1 MSSVLDS
8 DSDLPSE
15 NYVLNSLNNFKSQ
28 EKIKN
33 PIKQEII
40 IISSDEEELPSVE
53 TLLANISKKRKII
66 SISKDSEE
74 SQTSDNDDY
83 IFSHKNKE
91 YRIKKCEIQEN
102 LKRFKKRF
110 RTKTFLNMINKLV
123 KNFKENVFFKELQ
136 KMERAKRKNL
146 LFVYNRFYDFF
157 PGYYGYQGYEIIF
170 EHILD
175 YYVDSIEYDRDKC
188 DLISEVFIPEIG
200 TFLIM
205 EDFKVDHDLA
215 NEIRK
220 DSAEYGFENFYG
232 EKDKSYSTKKIDL
245 FIESFKDETPVIIN

>member
-1 MSSVLDS
+1 MSSVSDS

-28 EKIKN
+28 RKIEN

-40 IISSDEEELPSVE
+40 VISSDEEELPSVE

-66 SISKDSEE
+66 SISKDLEQ
-74 SQTSDNDDY
+74 SQTSNNDY
-83 IFSHKNKE
+83 IFSHENKE

-110 RTKTFLNMINKLV
+110 KTKKFLNMINELV
-123 KNFKENVFFKELQ
+123 KNFKKNIFFKELQ

-175 YYVDSIEYDRDKC
+175 YYIDSIEYDRDKC
-188 DLISEVFIPEIG
+188 DLINEVFLPEIG
-200 TFLIM
+200 IFLIM

-232 EKDKSYSTKKIDL
+232 IKDMSYSTRKIDL
-245 FIESFKDETPVIIN
+245 FIESFKDKIPIIID

>member
-1 MSSVLDS
+1 MSFVSDS

-15 NYVLNSLNNFKSQ
+15 NYVLDSLINLKSQ
-28 EKIKN
+28 KKIKN
-33 PIKQEII
+33 SIKQEII
-40 IISSDEEELPSVE
+40 VISSDEEELPSVE

-74 SQTSDNDDY
+74 SQTSNDDY
-83 IFSHKNKE
+83 IFSHENKE
-91 YRIKKCEIQEN
+91 YRIKNYEIQEK
-102 LKRFKKRF
+102 LKRFKKQF
-110 RTKTFLNMINKLV
+110 KTKPFLNMINELV

-136 KMERAKRKNL
+136 NMKRAKRKNL
-146 LFVYNRFYDFF
+146 LFIYNRFYDFF
-157 PGYYGYQGYEIIF
+157 PGYYGYQGYEMIF

-188 DLISEVFIPEIG
+188 DLINEVFLPEIG

-220 DSAEYGFENFYG
+220 DSAKYGFENFYG
-232 EKDKSYSTKKIDL
+232 EKDKSYSTEKIDL
-245 FIESFKDETPVIIN
+245 FMESFKDEIPINID